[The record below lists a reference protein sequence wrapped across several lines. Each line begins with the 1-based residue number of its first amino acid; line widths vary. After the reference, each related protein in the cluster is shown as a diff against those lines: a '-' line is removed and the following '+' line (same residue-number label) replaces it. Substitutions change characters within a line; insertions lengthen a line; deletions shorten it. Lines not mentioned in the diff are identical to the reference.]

1 MVSRI
6 AKSLETN
13 RSVMVQ
19 MPTGTGKTHIIAAVT
34 KSFIDKGSYV
44 WIIAHRRELV
54 SQITD
59 TVSRFVEGKERTNVD
74 VYSVQWLTRHLNDVK
89 TVPSLIVIDEAHHA
103 IAKTYSSI
111 IESFPKAKV
120 MGLTAT
126 PCRLN
131 GHPFTDLFDVLLQS
145 HPINWF
151 IAEGYLSLYDYM
163 SVKPDNED
171 VRIINS
177 LRKRGADGDFSMKE
191 MSEKLDIRPS
201 LERLCDTITRYA
213 KGKKGIV
220 YAIDIKH
227 AEHIAE
233 LYRKNGIKA
242 IAISSKTPD
251 KDRNEILERFRNT
264 QTGGNKPLKAG
275 DIQVIVNVSL
285 FDEGLDCPNVEFIQ
299 MARPTLSLSKYLQMV
314 GRGLRVYDGK
324 RYCLILDNVG
334 NYRLFG
340 LPSDDRD
347 WEAMFVGSTKG
358 KGDIKKPLFKSIE
371 LREETTDG
379 KRTEMVSILTHH
391 EQITDLEV
399 ECGYAVFQ
407 ADDGRYGVR
416 NRNGEE
422 VVPAIYKEIKLYP
435 NAIVR
440 ASKHTTSRPVW
451 LDVINLVP
459 FKKRPTIIRS
469 GWLELTTIDNTKF
482 YPRVE
487 THEMNVDS
495 YTNSDV
501 LNAGIEDGLRFK
513 NFYIQPSEPR
523 KLYKY
528 IERLDFVLLLA
539 DEDGNLFMKEEYQLP
554 LKPITS
560 KRPIVAYQL

>member
-1 MVSRI
+1 MTSKQHIHLYPYQSEMVSRI
-6 AKSLETN
+6 AKSFETN

-34 KSFIDKGSYV
+34 KSFIDKGSRV

-74 VYSVQWLTRHLNDVK
+74 VFSVQWLNRHLNEVK

-103 IAKTYSSI
+103 VAKTYSSI
-111 IESFPKAKV
+111 IESFPNAKV
-120 MGLTAT
+120 IGLTAT

-131 GHPFTDLFDVLLQS
+131 GHPFTDLFDILLQS
-145 HPINWF
+145 HPVNWF
-151 IAEGYLSLYDYM
+151 IAKGYLSLYDYM
-163 SVKPDNED
+163 SVKPDNDD
-171 VRIINS
+171 VMIINS
-177 LRKRGADGDFSMKE
+177 LRKRGADGDFSVRE

-233 LYRKNGIKA
+233 IYQMNGIKA

-264 QTGGNKPLKAG
+264 QTDVNKPLKES

-285 FDEGLDCPNVEFIQ
+285 FDEGLDCPDVEFIQ

-358 KGDIKKPLFKSIE
+358 KGDIKNPLFKSMD
-371 LREETTDG
+371 LREEMPDS

-391 EQITDLEV
+391 EQVSDLQKIT
-399 ECGYAVFQ
+399 
-407 ADDGRYGVR
+407 
-416 NRNGEE
+416 
-422 VVPAIYKEIKLYP
+422 
-435 NAIVR
+435 
-440 ASKHTTSRPVW
+440 W
-451 LDVINLVP
+451 
-459 FKKRPTIIRS
+459 
-469 GWLELTTIDNTKF
+469 
-482 YPRVE
+482 
-487 THEMNVDS
+487 
-495 YTNSDV
+495 
-501 LNAGIEDGLRFK
+501 
-513 NFYIQPSEPR
+513 
-523 KLYKY
+523 
-528 IERLDFVLLLA
+528 
-539 DEDGNLFMKEEYQLP
+539 
-554 LKPITS
+554 
-560 KRPIVAYQL
+560 